1 MDYRFPTI
9 KDEGI
14 ISDYIKEH
22 YDNNEI
28 EIHASNDVSRM
39 SYCDW
44 IDKIEKNRVKSDK
57 IWGKSLI
64 YLAFNKDNKLIGMI
78 SVRYELSEEMRMI
91 YGNIGYGVRPTERKK
106 GYATDMLKFAL
117 DVCKEKGMKKVI
129 IGCYKDNIASSKI
142 IEKNGGIKINE
153 KDFNRKIANYYEINL
168 VI

>member
-91 YGNIGYGVRPTERKK
+91 YGNIGYGNNKRWR
-106 GYATDMLKFAL
+106 
-117 DVCKEKGMKKVI
+117 
-129 IGCYKDNIASSKI
+129 
-142 IEKNGGIKINE
+142 
-153 KDFNRKIANYYEINL
+153 NRKNINR
-168 VI
+168 